1 MDTKRC
7 AYCHKL
13 QRADAQVCSR
23 CGYVFLQ
30 KKPRPFLAEV
40 TRPSLLPASPHRVG
54 HYSGLHPEDQ
64 PYQSSKIMAQR
75 PSPVDVEERPGA
87 QRPQHE
93 PEQIILPTVE
103 KLVMPAKVVKP
114 VRPARMEKRVNS
126 DISDIEVRATQPA
139 SYTQAAGRLPSQPQS
154 LLSSAFHIRNPFLSE
169 RAIPFILT
177 VSCIIFLLA
186 SSILAFSLIDGR
198 ASFGSP
204 TLATSSTI
212 VHIHDVFLLKGS
224 GFGANDLL
232 TFTHDYNE
240 TVFDANNM
248 PLETHTDSSGT
259 FSIEINVPPH
269 WVSGQH
275 QIHVTDE
282 AQQTSVTATITV
294 QPAG

>member
-13 QRADAQVCSR
+13 QRADAQICSR
-23 CGYVFLQ
+23 CGYVFIQ
-30 KKPRPFLAEV
+30 KKSRPFLAEI

-64 PYQSSKIMAQR
+64 PYQSSKIVAQR
-75 PSPVDVEERPGA
+75 PALVDVEERPGA

-93 PEQIILPTVE
+93 PEQIILPKVE
-103 KLVMPAKVVKP
+103 RMAKPVKSVKP
-114 VRPARMEKRVNS
+114 ARPLRAETRADS
-126 DISDIEVRATQPA
+126 DIDLSVTQPA
-139 SYTQAAGRLPSQPQS
+139 SYNQMADNKLPRPPLYS
-154 LLSSAFHIRNPFLSE
+154 LLPTRRLLLNE

-198 ASFGSP
+198 ALPGSP
-204 TLATSSTI
+204 ALTTSPAI
-212 VHIHDVFLLKGS
+212 VHIHNTFLLSGS
-224 GFGANDLL
+224 SFGSNDLL

-240 TVFDANNM
+240 TIFDTNNM
-248 PLETHTDSSGT
+248 PLETHADSSGM
-259 FSIEINVPPH
+259 FSMYIHIPAYWAP
-269 WVSGQH
+269 GQH

-282 AQQTSVTATITV
+282 AQKTSVTTTITV
-294 QPAG
+294 SG